1 MKIFYVI
8 GYPGAGKS
16 ALMHTVF
23 KDTKSFLNTDPFAHT
38 WHFATADS
46 IPIAELGRMRAG
58 GMCGTDALAM
68 NAITKVEGWLDAM
81 RGTVKYLV
89 GEGDRLANDRFFEF
103 CEGLGDLTVAMI
115 DVPPAEAKRR
125 ATARGSKQDATWFKG
140 RVTKVDKLAE
150 RWVTPE
156 WHLDGM
162 ATLTQ
167 LAAHVGQHPVFEP
180 LKVPSVSVTNEITI
194 S

>member
-46 IPIAELGRMRAG
+46 IPI
-58 GMCGTDALAM
+58 
-68 NAITKVEGWLDAM
+68 
-81 RGTVKYLV
+81 
-89 GEGDRLANDRFFEF
+89 
-103 CEGLGDLTVAMI
+103 
-115 DVPPAEAKRR
+115 
-125 ATARGSKQDATWFKG
+125 
-140 RVTKVDKLAE
+140 KLAE

-180 LKVPSVSVTNEITI
+180 LRVPSVSVTNEITI